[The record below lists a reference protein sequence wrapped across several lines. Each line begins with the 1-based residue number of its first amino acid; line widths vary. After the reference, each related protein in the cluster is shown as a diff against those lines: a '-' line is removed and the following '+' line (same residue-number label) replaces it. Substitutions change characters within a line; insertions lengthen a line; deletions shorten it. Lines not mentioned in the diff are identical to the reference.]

1 MQIDDFMLAGGL
13 SSSQIDRMHEE
24 ALALVEGVGIHIHHE
39 GIKRILAEYDGVSI
53 EKDTV
58 RFKSDLVLKALRDS
72 RYDLPPYAKG
82 GWVVDAG
89 AHQTLYYDM
98 DTRKLRPPTTQDLI
112 DLTKLG
118 DALDTVGSAPVVP
131 SDVPPHLQHILMH
144 KVSYEHSRFRCND
157 IYEHMDKPTPECADY
172 VYEMARAAG
181 KRFTYGVWMISPR
194 SFDENALEIA
204 YHLLD
209 RGIPMW
215 ISTMPVA
222 GVSSPITML
231 SSLVQSMFEHFA
243 GLTMLSLINT
253 KSFNYIA
260 PDDAFEADPFDMK
273 YCAFVYGS
281 AEYTRTTLHK
291 IALCRH
297 YGIPVIAKSL
307 NAAGKEPDAQA
318 AFEIGAHTLIAALA
332 GARAFRTG
340 GMLSA
345 CEVYSAEILVIADE
359 IMEFIRRVLKPE
371 EFSADR
377 LMVDEIRAVGPGES
391 YIGRDST
398 FENYRSEYWIPELF
412 SHSNLGQWR
421 EAGSKSIWG
430 YAAEIARRKIREH
443 TYQASDDVRK
453 ELDRIYR
460 SARNDAKLLDSF
472 RFHR

>member
-1 MQIDDFMLAGGL
+1 MSIEDFTLVGGL
-13 SSSQIDRMHEE
+13 SGPQIQRMHEE
-24 ALALVEGVGIHIHHE
+24 ALALVEEVGIQIRHQ
-39 GIKRILAEYDGVSI
+39 GIRKILADYSGVSI

-58 RFKSDLVLKALRDS
+58 RFRSELVLKALREA
-72 RYDLPPYAKG
+72 RYDLPPYAKD

-89 AHQTLYYDM
+89 AHQTQYYDL
-98 DTRKLRPPTTQDLI
+98 DTRQIRPPTSQDLLE
-112 DLTKLG
+112 LTKLG

-131 SDVPPHLQHILMH
+131 LDVPPHLQLILMH

-157 IYEHMDKPTPECADY
+157 IYEHMDKPTAECADY

-194 SFDENALEIA
+194 SFDENALEVA

-209 RGIPMW
+209 KGVPMW

-231 SSLVQSMFEHFA
+231 STLVQSMFEHFA

-260 PDDAFEADPFDMK
+260 PDDAFEADPFDMR
-273 YCAFVYGS
+273 YCTFVYGS
-281 AEYTRTTLHK
+281 AEYTRATLHK
-291 IALCRH
+291 ISLCRH
-297 YGIPVIAKSL
+297 YGIPVIAKTL
-307 NAAGKEPDAQA
+307 NTAGKEPDAQA

-340 GMLSA
+340 GMLSS
-345 CEVYSAEILVIADE
+345 CEIYSAEILVIAGE
-359 IMEFIRRVLKPE
+359 IMEYIRRLLRPE
-371 EFSADR
+371 EFSAER
-377 LMVDEIRAVGPGES
+377 LMVDEIRAVGPGQS

-398 FENYRSEYWIPELF
+398 YENYRREYWIPEMF
-412 SHSNLGQWR
+412 SHSNFGQWK
-421 EAGSKSIWG
+421 EAGSKSIW
-430 YAAEIARRKIREH
+430 AQANETAKRKIREH
-443 TYQASDDVRK
+443 TYRIGDEVRR

-460 SARNDAKLLDSF
+460 RAAGDEQLIDSF
-472 RFHR
+472 RYGR

>member
-1 MQIDDFMLAGGL
+1 MHIDDFTLAGGL

-24 ALALVEGVGIHIHHE
+24 ALSLVEDVGIHIRHQ
-39 GIKRILAEYDGVSI
+39 GIKRILAEYSGVSI

-58 RFKSDLVLKALRDS
+58 RFRSELVLKALRES
-72 RYDLPPYAKG
+72 RYDLPPYAKD

-89 AHQTLYYDM
+89 AHQTLYYDL
-98 DTRKLRPPTTQDLI
+98 DRRKLRPTTAQDLV

-118 DALDTVGSAPVVP
+118 DALNMVGSAPVVP
-131 SDVPPHLQHILMH
+131 MDVPPHLQLILMH

-157 IYEHMDKPTPECADY
+157 IYEHMDKPTAQCADY
-172 VYEMARAAG
+172 VYEMAQAAD

-194 SFDENALEIA
+194 SFDENALEVA

-209 RGIPMW
+209 RGVPMW

-222 GVSSPITML
+222 GVSSPITMV

-273 YCAFVYGS
+273 YCTFVYGS
-281 AEYTRTTLHK
+281 AEYTRATLHK

-297 YGIPVIAKSL
+297 YGIPVIAKTL
-307 NAAGKEPDAQA
+307 NTAGKEPDAQA

-332 GARAFRTG
+332 GARAFRTAG
-340 GMLSA
+340 LLS
-345 CEVYSAEILVIADE
+345 CGEIYSAEIVVIIDE
-359 IMEFIRRVLKPE
+359 IMEYIRRVLKPE
-371 EFSADR
+371 EFSGER
-377 LMVDEIRAVGPGES
+377 LMVDEIRAVGPGQS

-398 FENYRSEYWIPELF
+398 FENYRNEYWIPELF
-412 SHSNLGQWR
+412 SHSNFGQWTG
-421 EAGSKSIWG
+421 AGSRSIWG
-430 YAAEIARRKIREH
+430 QANEIAKRKIREH
-443 TYQASDDVRK
+443 TYRISDELQK
-453 ELDRIYR
+453 ELDRIYQR
-460 SARNDAKLLDSF
+460 AVHDAKLIDSF
-472 RFHR
+472 RFGR